1 MSSYVLDNLGNNEEV
16 VYCGNIHWIN
26 FISLRSFLTLFIL
39 PILDSWTSEYAIT
52 NKRVIIK
59 VGLIR
64 RRTVEMNI
72 SKIESINVDQSI
84 LGRILGYGDIS
95 IVGTGGTKESF
106 DTLSSPIQFRKK
118 FQELQNE
125 L

>member
-1 MSSYVLDNLGNNEEV
+1 MSSYVLENLVNNEEV
-16 VYCGNIHWIN
+16 VYWGNIHWIN
-26 FISLRSFLTLFIL
+26 FISIRAFLSLFIL
-39 PILDSWTSEYAIT
+39 PILDKWTSEYAIT

-84 LGRILGYGDIS
+84 LGRILGYGDIA
-95 IVGTGGTKESF
+95 IVGTGGTKEVF
-106 DTLSSPIQFRKK
+106 DTVSSPIQFRKK
-118 FQELQNE
+118 FQELQNK